1 MTIAAWITL
10 AFSTLGLAPALVLFA
25 ECAAARPRRARE
37 RAPAAG
43 ARPSVVVLIPAHD
56 EAATLGPTLDAL
68 RGQLAPRDRVL
79 VVADNCTDGTAEIA
93 TRGGAEV
100 LERRESTRR
109 GKGFALRSG
118 LDALAAARPDVVVI
132 VDADCRVAP
141 GALDALARACAAS
154 GRPAQASYRMGGEA
168 GSALARFAFLV
179 RNDVRPLGLHRLRL
193 PCPLT
198 GTGMAFPWPLLD
210 RIRPEEA
217 NLVED
222 LQLGA
227 DLARAGFA
235 PRFVPDAV
243 VESTLPRGAAA
254 TRAQRTRWEHGHL
267 ATLGRMAPR
276 LLATA
281 LRTRTLEPLALAAD
295 LAVPPLALLALVQ
308 GAALAAAT
316 LTFALGA
323 GALPLVVAAAAVAVF
338 AGAIALAWT
347 RHGRGVV
354 SARQLLGA
362 PLYALR
368 KVPLYVRFL
377 TSRQRDWVRTERD

>member
-1 MTIAAWITL
+1 MTIAGWITL

-37 RAPAAG
+37 TALAG
-43 ARPSVVVLIPAHD
+43 ARRSVVVLIPAHD
-56 EAATLGPTLDAL
+56 EAATLGPALDTL
-68 RGQLAPRDRVL
+68 RGELVPGDRVL
-79 VVADNCTDGTAEIA
+79 VIADNCTDGTAAIA
-93 TRGGAEV
+93 ARSGAEV

-109 GKGFALRSG
+109 GKGFALRAG
-118 LDALAAARPDVVVI
+118 LDALAAAPPDVVVV

-154 GRPAQASYRMGGEA
+154 GRPVQASYRMDGQT
-168 GSALARFAFLV
+168 GSPLARFAFLV
-179 RNDVRPLGLHRLRL
+179 KNDVRPLGLHRLGL

-210 RIRPEEA
+210 RVRPEES

-235 PRFVPDAV
+235 PRFVPEAV
-243 VESTLPRGAAA
+243 VSSTLPRGAAA

-267 ATLGRMAPR
+267 ATLVRMVPR
-276 LLATA
+276 LVATA

-308 GAALAAAT
+308 GAALAAAA
-316 LTFALGA
+316 LALALGA
-323 GALPLVVAAAAVAVF
+323 GALPLAVAAAALALF
-338 AGAIALAWT
+338 AAAIALAWT

-354 SARQLLGA
+354 SARELLGA

-368 KVPLYVRFL
+368 KLPLYVRFL
-377 TSRQRDWVRTERD
+377 TRRQRDWVRTERE